1 MPRPSLDRAIDI
13 PIVGDYKPLAKDLT
27 AAKGLVGKFGAVAV
41 AGFAAAGVAAAGFGV
56 AVGKSAIAV
65 DNMRATIG
73 RATGLA
79 GDDLDAL
86 TAKTIQLQGRVVQS
100 GDVIAGTVGA
110 VRTFFGG
117 TDDEVTALTER
128 ILRLS
133 HLTGG
138 NAQQNAEDYG
148 KIVELWGLDAA
159 SASKELDGLNRVTQ
173 DYGIS
178 ADELFKGL
186 AKQGGAFRNLGFDVD
201 ETAVLIGR
209 MSDAGFNLRKQGPA
223 IEAFLGRVAKAG
235 GDPAT
240 ALGELEARI
249 KGAATDT
256 EALQIASEAFG
267 QSYGSRF
274 GIAVRT
280 GALALAGISEEA
292 DGAAGSLQKTWD
304 ETLTLQDRWK
314 LFTGS
319 VAREMNERVFPHLST
334 FVGWMDSAIG
344 QVDKLDGFL
353 ERMVDGP
360 MTSIGDWV
368 REVWPKIVSEGRDIW
383 YIARQIAAVM
393 WDLVDG
399 PLRTIGRFIE
409 GTWLRF
415 TGTMTNLRGD
425 VGAVGNS
432 IGRLTDGKLSGFIG
446 KLGDIEAWIDGTWA
460 GWMGDWGTLDS
471 DAGPISG
478 AAARISGMPG
488 LPDMEYGSGPG
499 GDTPLGSLA
508 ADVER
513 LSGLSAAA
521 VLTGIA
527 TGLGAIIIKAAPAL
541 MNPVGLA
548 IGAVAAAVG
557 GLVLLYNN
565 NPGFKKWLDDLWA
578 GVSQTAIDLWNDM
591 GEAWGKI
598 NEVWG
603 LTVGFFKGDTNL
615 VGYVTGLKAAMEGLS
630 LVDVAGLLTKPWE
643 LYAGV
648 LERMNKAL
656 KAAVENDDIGNLGQ
670 SLAGAGLLLSGV
682 WEGLTGLALYLGG
695 SFLGDVALAERGL
708 ESLAGGIDS
717 ITTALLSLP
726 KNLIPLSLDFIV
738 NVTLPAWWNVLTTPW
753 KLTWKLLNWAFD
765 AAGTGISAI
774 RDFVGD
780 GTQLTREMEGL
791 TPAAGTRQ
799 IPVSPTSRQTQSWQG
814 LPPAGGFPAHR
825 RHPFGGPMFGGQAGA
840 IVTRPTRTWIGEVGP
855 EAVIPLDRAPGAF
868 PIPNGGPTTIV
879 IELNGR
885 ELGRAVVD
893 NLNDIARKSSSSLGP
908 LRAAIQG
915 L

>member
-1 MPRPSLDRAIDI
+1 M
-13 PIVGDYKPLAKDLT
+13 
-27 AAKGLVGKFGAVAV
+27 
-41 AGFAAAGVAAAGFGV
+41 
-56 AVGKSAIAV
+56 
-65 DNMRATIG
+65 
-73 RATGLA
+73 
-79 GDDLDAL
+79 
-86 TAKTIQLQGRVVQS
+86 
-100 GDVIAGTVGA
+100 
-110 VRTFFGG
+110 
-117 TDDEVTALTER
+117 
-128 ILRLS
+128 
-133 HLTGG
+133 
-138 NAQQNAEDYG
+138 
-148 KIVELWGLDAA
+148 ELWGLDAA

-173 DYGIS
+173 DYGLS

-360 MTSIGDWV
+360 MGSIGDWV
-368 REVWPKIVSEGRDIW
+368 RDVWPKIVSEGRDIW

-432 IGRLTDGKLSGFIG
+432 IGRLTDGKLAGFIG
-446 KLGDIEAWIDGTWA
+446 KLGDVEAWIDGTWA

-471 DAGPISG
+471 DSGPISG
-478 AAARISGMPG
+478 AAARISAVCLVCRIWSMGAGRVGTLRWVAWRRMW
-488 LPDMEYGSGPG
+488 SGCP
-499 GDTPLGSLA
+499 
-508 ADVER
+508 
-513 LSGLSAAA
+513 GLSAAA

-527 TGLGAIIIKAAPAL
+527 TGLGAIVIKAAPAL

-548 IGAVAAAVG
+548 IGGVAAAVG

-591 GEAWGKI
+591 GEAWTKI

-615 VGYVTGLKAAMEGLS
+615 SGYVTGLKAAMEGLS
-630 LVDVAGLLTKPWE
+630 LVDVAGLLTK
-643 LYAGV
+643 
-648 LERMNKAL
+648 AL
-656 KAAVENDDIGNLGQ
+656 GTIRG
-670 SLAGAGLLLSGV
+670 GAGTD
-682 WEGLTGLALYLGG
+682 E
-695 SFLGDVALAERGL
+695 
-708 ESLAGGIDS
+708 
-717 ITTALLSLP
+717 
-726 KNLIPLSLDFIV
+726 
-738 NVTLPAWWNVLTTPW
+738 
-753 KLTWKLLNWAFD
+753 
-765 AAGTGISAI
+765 
-774 RDFVGD
+774 
-780 GTQLTREMEGL
+780 
-791 TPAAGTRQ
+791 
-799 IPVSPTSRQTQSWQG
+799 
-814 LPPAGGFPAHR
+814 
-825 RHPFGGPMFGGQAGA
+825 
-840 IVTRPTRTWIGEVGP
+840 
-855 EAVIPLDRAPGAF
+855 
-868 PIPNGGPTTIV
+868 
-879 IELNGR
+879 
-885 ELGRAVVD
+885 
-893 NLNDIARKSSSSLGP
+893 
-908 LRAAIQG
+908 
-915 L
+915 